1 MELSRRDALV
11 ALSAAGVAVGGGGAV
26 LLAGDEEPDREAGGS
41 GGSSASLG
49 PIDEGGL
56 ETLTAAAD
64 VLYPDQVAGVDE
76 FVERFV
82 RGRARTQPDHV
93 AGIADAVA
101 YLDDYA
107 QAWFDEEFADLAPAT
122 RDRALRRMNAD
133 TVDPDPDGS
142 DEQRVRYFVVN
153 ELLFALYASPT
164 GGKLVGIEN
173 PQGHPGGTES
183 YQRGPNA

>member
-11 ALSAAGVAVGGGGAV
+11 ALSAAGVTVGGGAV
-26 LLAGDEEPDREAGGS
+26 LLADDEGSEPEAGRDE
-41 GGSSASLG
+41 SSTATG
-49 PIDEGGL
+49 PLDEDGF
-56 ETLTAAAD
+56 ETLAAAAA
-64 VLYPDQVAGVDE
+64 VLYPDEVTGVDE

-82 RGRARTQPDHV
+82 RGRAGDQPDHV

-101 YLDDYA
+101 YLDDYS
-107 QAWFDEEFADLAPAT
+107 QAWFDEPFADLEPER
-122 RDRALRRMNAD
+122 RDQALRRMNAD
-133 TVDPDPDGS
+133 TVDPDPAGS
-142 DEQRVRYFVVN
+142 DAQRVRYFVVN

-183 YQRGPNA
+183 YQRGPSV